1 MSEIEDKVCDKIQ
14 ARTKIGLNKYGVTME
29 REDFSNLDWLI
40 YAQEEAMDLI
50 IYLEKLIQIEKEK

>member
-14 ARTKIGLNKYGVTME
+14 ARTKIGLTKYGVTME

-50 IYLEKLIQIEKEK
+50 IYLEKLIQIEKGK